1 MVIISLFLRKIYQVN
16 SFDIFN
22 LPNRY
27 LDDVSGSFHD
37 EVAPTIF
44 VDDYVQEV
52 INNVELLEL
61 QHLEELVFKFSK
73 LASFFS
79 RLKNATDNLYG
90 ELLLERA
97 LDQADMVA
105 DGVIDDNENIV
116 FKKVDSE
123 ELQEFQR
130 VMKLFEEEE

>member
-1 MVIISLFLRKIYQVN
+1 MVIISLFLRKIYQMN

-27 LDDVSGSFHD
+27 LNDVSDSFHD
-37 EVAPTIF
+37 EEAPTIF

-52 INNVELLEL
+52 INNIELLEL
-61 QHLEELVFKFSK
+61 HHLEELVFKFSK

-79 RLKNATDNLYG
+79 RLKNATDKLYG
-90 ELLLERA
+90 ESLLERA

-105 DGVIDDNENIV
+105 EGIIDDNENIA
-116 FKKVDSE
+116 FKIVDSE
-123 ELQEFQR
+123 ELQEFKR
-130 VMKLFEEEE
+130 VMRLFEEEE

>member
-1 MVIISLFLRKIYQVN
+1 MVSISLFLRKIYQMN

-22 LPNRY
+22 LPSRY
-27 LDDVSGSFHD
+27 LDDVRDSFHD
-37 EVAPTIF
+37 EEAPTIF

-52 INNVELLEL
+52 INNIELLEL
-61 QHLEELVFKFSK
+61 HHLEELVFKFSK

-79 RLKNATDNLYG
+79 RLKNATDKLYG
-90 ELLLERA
+90 ESLLERA

-105 DGVIDDNENIV
+105 DGIIDDNENIA

>member
-1 MVIISLFLRKIYQVN
+1 MVIIKLFLRKIYQMN

-22 LPNRY
+22 LPSRY
-27 LDDVSGSFHD
+27 LDDVSDTFHD
-37 EVAPTIF
+37 ETVSTIF
-44 VDDYVQEV
+44 VDDYINEV
-52 INNVELLEL
+52 INSIESLEIH
-61 QHLEELVFKFSK
+61 HLEELVFKFSK

-79 RLKNATDNLYG
+79 RLKNVTDKLYG
-90 ELLLERA
+90 ESLLERA

-105 DGVIDDNENIV
+105 DGIIDDNENIE
-116 FKKVDSE
+116 FKKVDSP

>member
-1 MVIISLFLRKIYQVN
+1 MVSISLFLRKIYQMN

-22 LPNRY
+22 LPSRY
-27 LDDVSGSFHD
+27 LDDVSDTFHG
-37 EVAPTIF
+37 ESASTIF

-52 INNVELLEL
+52 INNIESLEL
-61 QHLEELVFKFSK
+61 HHLEELVFKFSK

-90 ELLLERA
+90 ESLLERA

-105 DGVIDDNENIV
+105 DGLIDDNDNIL
-116 FKKVDSE
+116 FKKVDSP
-123 ELQEFQR
+123 ELQR

>member
-1 MVIISLFLRKIYQVN
+1 MN

-27 LDDVSGSFHD
+27 LDDVSVSFHD
-37 EVAPTIF
+37 EAAPTIF

-52 INNVELLEL
+52 INSIESIELD
-61 QHLEELVFKFSK
+61 HLEELVFKFSK
-73 LASFFS
+73 LASFFA

-90 ELLLERA
+90 GLLLARA

-105 DGVIDDNENIV
+105 NGEIDDNENIA

-123 ELQEFQR
+123 ELQDFQR
-130 VMKLFEEEE
+130 VMRLFEEE

>member
-52 INNVELLEL
+52 INNVESLEL

-105 DGVIDDNENIV
+105 DGVIDDNDSIV
-116 FKKVDSE
+116 FKKVDSQ
-123 ELQEFQR
+123 ELQR

>member
-1 MVIISLFLRKIYQVN
+1 MVSISLFLRKIYQMN

-27 LDDVSGSFHD
+27 LNDVSDSFHD
-37 EVAPTIF
+37 ETVPTIF

-52 INNVELLEL
+52 IHNIESLEL
-61 QHLEELVFKFSK
+61 HHLEELVFKFTK

-79 RLKNATDNLYG
+79 RLKNAADNLYG
-90 ELLLERA
+90 GLLLERA

-105 DGVIDDNENIV
+105 NGEIDDNENIA
-116 FKKVDSE
+116 FKQVDSK

-130 VMKLFEEEE
+130 VLRLFEEEE

>member
-27 LDDVSGSFHD
+27 LNDVSGSFHD

-52 INNVELLEL
+52 INNVESLEL

-105 DGVIDDNENIV
+105 DGVIDDNDSIV
-116 FKKVDSE
+116 FKKVDSQ
-123 ELQEFQR
+123 ELQR

>member
-1 MVIISLFLRKIYQVN
+1 MVIISLFLRKINQMN

-22 LPNRY
+22 LPYRY
-27 LDDVSGSFHD
+27 LDDVSDSFHD
-37 EVAPTIF
+37 EAAPTIF

-52 INNVELLEL
+52 INNIESLEL
-61 QHLEELVFKFSK
+61 HHLEELVFKFTK

-79 RLKNATDNLYG
+79 RLKNATDKLYG
-90 ELLLERA
+90 ESLLERA

-105 DGVIDDNENIV
+105 DGVIDDNENIA

-130 VMKLFEEEE
+130 VMRLFEEEE

>member
-1 MVIISLFLRKIYQVN
+1 MVSISLFLRKINQMN

-27 LDDVSGSFHD
+27 LDDVSDTFHG
-37 EVAPTIF
+37 ESASTIF

-52 INNVELLEL
+52 INNIESLEL
-61 QHLEELVFKFSK
+61 HHLEELVFKFSK

-90 ELLLERA
+90 ESLLKRA

-105 DGVIDDNENIV
+105 DGIIDDNENIV
-116 FKKVDSE
+116 FKKVDSS

>member
-1 MVIISLFLRKIYQVN
+1 MVSISLFLRKIYQMN

-22 LPNRY
+22 LPSRY
-27 LDDVSGSFHD
+27 LDDVSDTFHG
-37 EVAPTIF
+37 ESASTIF
-44 VDDYVQEV
+44 VDDYVNEV
-52 INNVELLEL
+52 ISSIDSLEL
-61 QHLEELVFKFSK
+61 HHLEELVFKFSK

-105 DGVIDDNENIV
+105 DGVIDDNENIA

-123 ELQEFQR
+123 KLQEFQR
-130 VMKLFEEEE
+130 VMRLFEEEE

>member
-1 MVIISLFLRKIYQVN
+1 MVSISLFLRKIYQMN

-22 LPNRY
+22 LPSRY
-27 LDDVSGSFHD
+27 LDDVSDTFHG
-37 EVAPTIF
+37 ESASTIF
-44 VDDYVQEV
+44 VDDYVNEV
-52 INNVELLEL
+52 ISSIDSLEFH
-61 QHLEELVFKFSK
+61 HLDELVFKFSK

-105 DGVIDDNENIV
+105 DGVIDDNENIA

-130 VMKLFEEEE
+130 VMRLFEEEE

>member
-1 MVIISLFLRKIYQVN
+1 MVIISLFLRKIYLMS

-27 LDDVSGSFHD
+27 LDDVSDSFHD
-37 EVAPTIF
+37 ESGPTIF

-52 INNVELLEL
+52 INNIESLEL
-61 QHLEELVFKFSK
+61 HHLEELVFKFSK
-73 LASFFS
+73 LSSFFS
-79 RLKNATDNLYG
+79 RLKNATENLYG
-90 ELLLERA
+90 ESLLERA

-105 DGVIDDNENIV
+105 NGEIEDSENIV

-123 ELQEFQR
+123 EIQEFQR
-130 VMKLFEEEE
+130 VIRLFEEE

>member
-1 MVIISLFLRKIYQVN
+1 MVSISLFLRKTYQMN

-22 LPNRY
+22 LPSRY
-27 LDDVSGSFHD
+27 LNDVIDTFHD
-37 EVAPTIF
+37 EASPTIF
-44 VDDYVQEV
+44 VDDYVKEV
-52 INNVELLEL
+52 INSIEPLEL
-61 QHLEELVFKFSK
+61 HHLEELVFKFSK

-90 ELLLERA
+90 ESLLERA

-105 DGVIDDNENIV
+105 DGMIVDNDNIV
-116 FKKVDSE
+116 FKKVDSP
-123 ELQEFQR
+123 ELQR

>member
-1 MVIISLFLRKIYQVN
+1 MN

-27 LDDVSGSFHD
+27 LDDVSDTFHD
-37 EVAPTIF
+37 ESAPTIF
-44 VDDYVQEV
+44 VDDYVLEV
-52 INNVELLEL
+52 INNIKSLEL
-61 QHLEELVFKFSK
+61 HHLEELVFKFSK

-79 RLKNATDNLYG
+79 RLKNATDKLYG
-90 ELLLERA
+90 ESLLEHA

-105 DGVIDDNENIV
+105 DGLIDDNDNII
-116 FKKVDSE
+116 FKKVDSP

>member
-1 MVIISLFLRKIYQVN
+1 MN

-22 LPNRY
+22 LPSRY
-27 LDDVSGSFHD
+27 LDDVSDTFHD
-37 EVAPTIF
+37 ESAPTIF

-52 INNVELLEL
+52 INNIKSLEL
-61 QHLEELVFKFSK
+61 HHLEELVFKFSK

-79 RLKNATDNLYG
+79 RLKNATDKLYG
-90 ELLLERA
+90 ESLLEHA

-105 DGVIDDNENIV
+105 DGLIDDNDNII
-116 FKKVDSE
+116 FKKVDSP